1 MRKQLLALLLCLAA
15 LAGVSGPALAAGE
28 AASAEPSVPQ
38 IYVDG
43 ALYEHAYTA
52 VIEHVT
58 YVSLPAL
65 AQVIRPT
72 VTASWENGRAVL
84 RDEGLELTA
93 KPGDLY
99 LCVNG
104 RYLYIAGG
112 VQVGYDENGGAV
124 CTLVPARTLA
134 QALGAALTPSF
145 CSPTSSTTRAE
156 TSPWRAGSPWGTCC
170 STG

>member
-99 LCVNG
+99 L
-104 RYLYIAGG
+104 LSLIHI
-112 VQVGYDENGGAV
+112 
-124 CTLVPARTLA
+124 
-134 QALGAALTPSF
+134 
-145 CSPTSSTTRAE
+145 
-156 TSPWRAGSPWGTCC
+156 
-170 STG
+170 